1 MTIASAVG
9 FASPFAPKCS
19 ASKATWPWPLRA
31 MCRNRLSPVPPK
43 PKKAV
48 LWERLKKRNT
58 KF

>member
-19 ASKATWPWPLRA
+19 ASKATWLSPLRA
-31 MCRNRLSPVPPK
+31 KCPSRHWLPQPK
-43 PKKAV
+43 PKKAA
-48 LWERLKKRNT
+48 LWVPSRKRNT